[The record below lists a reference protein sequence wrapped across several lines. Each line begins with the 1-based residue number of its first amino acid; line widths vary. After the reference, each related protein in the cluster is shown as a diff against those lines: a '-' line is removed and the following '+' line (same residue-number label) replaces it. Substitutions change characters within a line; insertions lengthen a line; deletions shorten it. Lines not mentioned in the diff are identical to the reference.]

1 MEIANDMAQKRKM
14 IVFSNIPKDKNES
27 KNPQKEVRRGI
38 NMTDSQKEIAQ
49 KIREDIKKLYNE
61 GFSIR
66 MITNHYNELYSIRN
80 QNGEIV
86 KEAISRET
94 VRKVLN
100 NKEVSL
106 KSIIGNPNF
115 QF

>member
-1 MEIANDMAQKRKM
+1 MKITDVLLPKKK
-14 IVFSNIPKDKNES
+14 IVIFSNSQKEKNNS
-27 KNPQKEVRRGI
+27 KNPQKEIRRGI
-38 NMTDSQKEIAQ
+38 NMTDSQKEVAQ
-49 KIREDIKKLYNE
+49 KIKEDIKKLYNE

-94 VRKVLN
+94 VRKILN
-100 NKEVSL
+100 DKEVSL
-106 KSIIGNPNF
+106 KSIIGNQNL

>member
-14 IVFSNIPKDKNES
+14 IIFSKSQKEKVNQR
-27 KNPQKEVRRGI
+27 NPQKQIRRGI

-106 KSIIGNPNF
+106 KSIIGNPNL